1 MIILF
6 GLAGSGKS
14 TQGQILAEKKG
25 LKWLSVGEVL
35 RGTGRFDEILK
46 AGKLVD
52 DDEVIRLMA
61 EEIKKAKE
69 EGKDV
74 ILDGFPRNIYQAKH
88 IHEAISDKIEKVVY
102 LKVPKEELYKRLELR
117 GRVDDTK
124 EAIERRFLIVEQN
137 IYSILELLKKQ
148 GIQVLELS
156 GVGEI
161 EEVTDRLEENLW
173 TK

>member
-14 TQGQILAEKKG
+14 TQGQILAEKRG
-25 LKWLSVGEVL
+25 MNWLSVGEVL
-35 RGTGRFDEILK
+35 RRTGKFDKILK

-52 DDEVIRLMA
+52 DDKVIELMSA
-61 EEIKKAKE
+61 EIKKARN

-74 ILDGFPRNIYQAKH
+74 ILDGFPRNLYQAEH
-88 IHEAISDKIEKVVY
+88 IKEAITDDIKAVVY
-102 LKVPKEELYKRLELR
+102 LEVPKDELYKRLELR

-124 EAIERRFLIVEQN
+124 EAIERRFEIVEQN
-137 IYSILELLKKQ
+137 ICSILSLLESK
-148 GIQVLELS
+148 GIKVMRLS
-156 GVGEI
+156 GVGDI
-161 EEVTDRLEENLW
+161 QEVTKRLEENLW

>member
-14 TQGQILAEKKG
+14 TQGQILAEKKN

-46 AGKLVD
+46 AGKLVN
-52 DDEVIRLMA
+52 DDEVIRLMSA
-61 EEIKKAKE
+61 EIKKATD

-74 ILDGFPRNIYQAKH
+74 ILDGFPRNIYQAKWAGEN
-88 IHEAISDKIEKVVY
+88 IAGEIEKVVY
-102 LKVPKEELYKRLELR
+102 LEVPKEELYKRLELR

-124 EAIERRFLIVEQN
+124 EAIERRFSIVEQN
-137 IYSILELLKKQ
+137 IYSILDLLEEK
-148 GIQVLELS
+148 GIEVLRLS
-156 GVGEI
+156 GVGEV
-161 EEVTDRLEENLW
+161 EEVTERLEKAIW

>member
-14 TQGQILAEKKG
+14 TQGQILAEKRG
-25 LKWLSVGEVL
+25 MKWLSVGEVL
-35 RGTGRFDEILK
+35 RGTGKFDKILK

-52 DDEVIRLMA
+52 DDKVIELMSA
-61 EEIKKAKE
+61 EIKKARN

-74 ILDGFPRNIYQAKH
+74 ILDGFPRNLYQAEH
-88 IHEAISDKIEKVVY
+88 IKEAITDDIKAVVY
-102 LKVPKEELYKRLELR
+102 LEVPKEELYKRLELR

-124 EAIERRFLIVEQN
+124 EAIERRFEIVEQN
-137 IYSILELLKKQ
+137 ICSILSLLESK
-148 GIQVLELS
+148 GIKVMRLS
-156 GVGEI
+156 GVGDI
-161 EEVTDRLEENLW
+161 QEVTKRLEKNLW

>member
-14 TQGQILAEKKG
+14 TQGRILAEKKG

-52 DDEVIRLMA
+52 DNEVIRLMG
-61 EEIKKAKE
+61 EEIKKAKD

-74 ILDGFPRNIYQAKH
+74 ILDGFPRNIYQAEH
-88 IHEAISDKIEKVVY
+88 IDEAITEDVKKVIY

-137 IYSILELLKKQ
+137 ICSILDLLRGK
-148 GIQVLELS
+148 GIEVAEVS

-161 EEVTDRLEENLW
+161 EEVTDRLEKEIW

>member
-14 TQGQILAEKKG
+14 TQGQILAEKRD

-46 AGKLVD
+46 AGKLVN
-52 DDEVIRLMA
+52 DDEVIKLMS
-61 EEIKKAKE
+61 EEIKKAEE
-69 EGKDV
+69 EGKNV
-74 ILDGFPRNIYQAKH
+74 LLDGFPRNVYQAEWAGKN
-88 IHEAISDKIEKVVY
+88 IAEKIEKVVY
-102 LKVPKEELYKRLELR
+102 LEVPKEELYKRLELR

-124 EAIERRFLIVEQN
+124 EAIERRFKIVEQN
-137 IYSILELLKKQ
+137 ICSILEILEAKGVKVLK
-148 GIQVLELS
+148 LS
-156 GVGEI
+156 GVGDI
-161 EEVTDRLEENLW
+161 EEVTKRLEEGIW

>member
-14 TQGQILAEKKG
+14 TQGQILADKRG

-35 RGTGRFDEILK
+35 RRTGRFDEILK

-52 DDEVIRLMA
+52 DDEVIRLMSR
-61 EEIKKAKE
+61 EIEKAKS

-74 ILDGFPRNIYQAKH
+74 ILDGFPRNIYQAEH
-88 IHEAISDKIEKVVY
+88 IKDAIADEIEAVVY
-102 LKVPKEELYKRLELR
+102 LRVPKDELYKRLELR

-124 EAIERRFLIVEQN
+124 EAIQRRFEIVEQN
-137 IYSILELLKKQ
+137 IYSILDLLKEK
-148 GIQVLELS
+148 GIRVIELS
-156 GVGEI
+156 GLGAI
-161 EEVTDRLEENLW
+161 DEVTKRLEGIIW